1 MLPSIQDGVDT
12 ATVTLQVEN
21 RFVDFEKSCLL
32 FYTPAT
38 QAIYFPGDKG
48 FDQVSALQDQKIFW
62 GISS

>member
-1 MLPSIQDGVDT
+1 MPSIQDGGDT

-21 RFVDFEKSCLL
+21 RFVDFEKSRLL
-32 FYTPAT
+32 FYTQAK